1 VHGLH
6 AHSSIDEKRYH
17 QKSHC
22 GKHRSGIFFD
32 YDKED

>member
-17 QKSHC
+17 QKIPL
-22 GKHRSGIFFD
+22 RQAPQRDFFD